1 VQAISKRLVQVSF
14 SQYKTFFEALFLLSK
29 KEKGGKSTNC
39 SGVYVVS
46 RVRTSP
52 VRRDELY
59 VDDADYSYSQLMY
72 SLSVD
77 HQPDSG
83 MRALMQQ
90 SRESTH
96 PHVENAV
103 VLSCPAAAVVAV
115 RTRRIPIGRCK
126 KVPALRVDL

>member
-1 VQAISKRLVQVSF
+1 
-14 SQYKTFFEALFLLSK
+14 
-29 KEKGGKSTNC
+29 
-39 SGVYVVS
+39 
-46 RVRTSP
+46 VRH
-52 VRRDELY
+52 DELY

-83 MRALMQQ
+83 MRALMQR

-115 RTRRIPIGRCK
+115 RTRCIPIGRCK
-126 KVPALRVDL
+126 KVSTLRVDF